1 MNYLR
6 KIFLISTFFIFCAF
20 EGIAKDDIGE
30 SIDIS
35 SLSIENRAQ
44 ILLFDLG
51 YDIEK
56 NGIYDE
62 KTKSALKQFYIDV
75 GLKHNGKLI
84 KADIEVLIN
93 ALEGGFRNPNNK
105 NVNISEKVTKKSLPT
120 NDIKKVQKM
129 LAELGY
135 KVSIDGIYGIQTEL
149 AIRQFY
155 SELGFE
161 VSNFSSISFLNFKGL
176 DKFKFLTIFLKLLI
190 E

>member
-51 YDIEK
+51 YEIEK

-75 GLKHNGKLI
+75 G
-84 KADIEVLIN
+84 
-93 ALEGGFRNPNNK
+93 P
-105 NVNISEKVTKKSLPT
+105 
-120 NDIKKVQKM
+120 
-129 LAELGY
+129 
-135 KVSIDGIYGIQTEL
+135 
-149 AIRQFY
+149 
-155 SELGFE
+155 
-161 VSNFSSISFLNFKGL
+161 
-176 DKFKFLTIFLKLLI
+176 
-190 E
+190 

>member
-6 KIFLISTFFIFCAF
+6 KKILLISTIFIFCAF
-20 EGIAKDDIGE
+20 EGIAKDNIGE
-30 SIDIS
+30 SIEIS

-51 YDIEK
+51 YEIEK

-105 NVNISEKVTKKSLPT
+105 NVNISKKATNKSLST
-120 NDIKKVQKM
+120 IGIKKVQKM
-129 LAELGY
+129 LIELGY
-135 KVSIDGIYGIQTEL
+135 K
-149 AIRQFY
+149 
-155 SELGFE
+155 
-161 VSNFSSISFLNFKGL
+161 
-176 DKFKFLTIFLKLLI
+176 
-190 E
+190 